1 MSAFCTVA
9 RGTDGVGRLT
19 IENARKANIL
29 SAPVIQELL
38 AAFGALSGD
47 DSVRA
52 LVLASAGE
60 RSFIGGA
67 DVAEMAALDEASA
80 VSFIGRLRDLCEA
93 VRQFPAPVIARIQGA
108 CLGAGLELAA
118 ACDLRVASTAATFA
132 MPEVKLG
139 IPSVIH
145 AALLPRLIGARARW
159 MILTGAAVDA
169 PTALAWGLV
178 DAVAAPDELDAA
190 VSAGLA
196 PILACGP
203 EVIRAQKRL
212 MRQWEQLPLDQAIE
226 AGVSAFAEAYT
237 SGEPQQF
244 MRDFGKDK

>member
-1 MSAFCTVA
+1 MSAFCSVA
-9 RGTDGVGRLT
+9 RGTDGVARLT

-67 DVAEMAALDEASA
+67 DVAEMAALDENSA
-80 VSFIGRLRDLCEA
+80 ESFIGRLRDLCEA
-93 VRQFPAPVIARIQGA
+93 ARQFPAPVIVRIQGA
-108 CLGAGLELAA
+108 CFGGGLELAA
-118 ACDLRVASTAATFA
+118 CCDLRIASIAATFA

-145 AALLPRLIGARARW
+145 AALLPRLIGAHARW
-159 MILTGAAVDA
+159 MILTGATIDA

-178 DAVAAPDELDAA
+178 DSVAASDELDAA
-190 VSAGLA
+190 VSATLA

-237 SGEPQQF
+237 TGEPHRF